1 MHERA
6 FGMPFR
12 RARKRSATG
21 VSLAAIASITL
32 AVSVLPGAGV
42 AAADDK
48 PVSAWGKD
56 SPDFEMPPVKVG
68 ANRPVASERSGNPTD
83 EAFLPW
89 QREQRE
95 RVKGPA
101 GKAGGGKQAP
111 SRSAAADTSTQ
122 SLVPEGQGNVPWHRS
137 TSFAITDA
145 LTAKIDYSTG
155 NLMLTATDFDIAG
168 VGRRLQLARTYNSL
182 DAPWGRVSQRWWQ
195 QYERYLS
202 VGSSEVIFYDASGA
216 TVRFTQNSDGSFT
229 TPKGYSQDLTK
240 NADGTYTLTK
250 WKSGEKETY
259 NQYGTLTKI
268 TDRNKGTITV
278 TQHDEDGQ
286 NKGFKLT
293 DTRSGR
299 FIDLVKTYPSQW
311 QAKDNTGRTAVYN
324 LDAEGNLAST
334 TDTEGKT
341 VTFRHDSSG
350 RIDKITT
357 AEGRVTVFTYDDT
370 NRVTSML
377 RGTTLNSDG
386 HTGPTWTYSYS
397 AASPTA
403 AGTTTAKDPELHAT
417 QYVHDGDGRVTE
429 VFDALERKRSTKF
442 DANNNIDSTTDAMGS
457 GTTPGNVT
465 DYGFNTRNNIETV
478 TLPTG
483 GKTVNSWQTIAGG
496 DVPKDSTNAD
506 GEKTSFTYDTAGNT
520 TSVAQTGTGGG
531 NVSFEYNPATPTCG
545 GFEGQRCKA
554 KTRMT
559 STKTVTTDFKY
570 DSKGNLK
577 TVKAPAPLGETT
589 FTYDALGRTETVTDA
604 RGVKKVYVY
613 DERDRITTV
622 SSTNDTVRYWYDGD
636 GNLVQRSDSTGTV
649 KYEFDPLQ
657 RETVRHLQDGSQT
670 LLAYT
675 PAGNVDYYRDPAG
688 TTDYTWN
695 EVNKLTELKDPQGKI
710 TTYGY
715 NNNDVRTTTTY
726 PGGTVHKVDVDNSS
740 RPKAIKA
747 TSRQGTLVDLAY
759 TYGYGTNA
767 GTDGSKIR
775 TSTDTVRGTKRT
787 YSYDGAGRFSY
798 AKEEKS
804 GAVTDSWQ
812 YCYDLAGNLTSQG
825 ADQGCPRGTTYTY
838 NDAQQLTAKSST
850 SGPWSYDAIGNETAG
865 ASTDDFA
872 RTGESYTDHSQLKS
886 ITVAGKTYAG
896 QYGST
901 DQSERVKLGDTF
913 FHNGPLG
920 LSAKTTAAVDMGFNR
935 EPGGTLNSMTTGG
948 RTYYYLTDA
957 IGSVVALADG
967 DGKKVNTYAYSPR
980 GVRILSQSSEQVA
993 QPYRF
998 AGGYQDPTGLY
1009 HFQARYYDANI
1020 GRFTQPDPSGQERN
1034 PYLYAEGDPVNRI
1047 DPNGLFSV
1055 EGTMKGMLKNAGR
1068 ATRANAIYKTGNA
1081 LLDGDYGKAAAV
1093 VVGEVASSVTG
1104 AACGAVATAAGA
1116 PTAGAGGFV
1125 VGAAC
1130 FTGAEYVGNAV
1141 ENKATDAWS

>member
-1 MHERA
+1 
-6 FGMPFR
+6 MPFR

-21 VSLAAIASITL
+21 VALAALTSAAL
-32 AVSVLPGAGV
+32 AVSVLPGASPAV
-42 AAADDK
+42 ADDK
-48 PVSAWGKD
+48 PVSVWGKD
-56 SPDFEMPPVKVG
+56 SPDFEMPAVKVG
-68 ANRPVASERSGNPTD
+68 ANRPVASEPSQNPTD
-83 EAFLPW
+83 DKFLPW

-95 RVKGPA
+95 RVRGSA

-111 SRSAAADTSTQ
+111 ERAAAADTST
-122 SLVPEGQGNVPWHRS
+122 SSVVPEGQGNVPWHRH

-168 VGRRLQLARTYNSL
+168 VGQRLQLARTYNSL

-216 TVRFTQNSDGSFT
+216 TVRFTKNSDGSFT
-229 TPKGYSQDLTK
+229 TPKGYSQDLKK

-250 WKSGEKETY
+250 WKSGAKETY
-259 NQYGTLTKI
+259 NQYGSLTKI

-278 TQHDEDGQ
+278 TQHDENGQ

-293 DTRSGR
+293 ETRSGR

-324 LDAEGNLAST
+324 LDANGNLTST

-341 VTFRHDSSG
+341 VTFRYDSSG

-377 RGTTLNSDG
+377 RGTGFNSDG
-386 HTGPTWTYSYS
+386 HTGPTWTYGYS

-417 QYVHDGDGRVTE
+417 KYVHDGDGRVTE
-429 VFDALERKRSTKF
+429 VTDALGRKRSTKF
-442 DANNNIDSTTDAMGS
+442 DANNNIDSATDAMGS

-465 DYGFNTRNNIETV
+465 DYGFNTRNNLETV

-483 GKTVNSWQTIAGG
+483 AKTVNTWQTIAGG

-506 GEKTSFTYDTAGNT
+506 GEKTSFTYDTVGNT

-531 NVSFEYNPATPTCG
+531 SVTYEYNPATPTCG

-554 KTRMT
+554 KTKMT
-559 STKTVTTDFKY
+559 STKTVVTDFHY
-570 DSKGNLK
+570 DDKGNLEW
-577 TVKAPAPLGETT
+577 VKPPAPLDKTT
-589 FTYDALGRTETVTDA
+589 FTYDDLGRTRTVTDA
-604 RGVKKVYVY
+604 RGITKTYTY
-613 DERDRITTV
+613 DNLDRIRTV
-622 SSTNDTVRYWYDGD
+622 TSPNTVKVEYWYDGD
-636 GNLVQRSDSTGTV
+636 GNLVQRSDGTGTV
-649 KYEFDPLQ
+649 KYDFDPLQ

-675 PAGNVDYYRDPAG
+675 PAGNVDYYQDPAG
-688 TTDYTWN
+688 TVDYTWN
-695 EVNKLTELKDPQGKI
+695 EVNKLKELKDPQGRV
-710 TTYGY
+710 TTYQY
-715 NNNDVRTTTTY
+715 NNNDVRTTTAY
-726 PGGTVHKVDVDNSS
+726 PGGTVQKVDVDNSS
-740 RPKAIKA
+740 RPKSIKA
-747 TSRQGTLVDLAY
+747 TSPQGTLVDLAY
-759 TYGYGTNA
+759 TYNY
-767 GTDGSKIR
+767 GTDGKTDGAKIR
-775 TSTDTVRGTKRT
+775 TSTDNVRGTKRT

-825 ADQGCPRGTTYTY
+825 TEQGCPRGTTYTY
-838 NDAQQLTAKSST
+838 NDAQQLTSKSTT

-865 ASTDDFA
+865 ASTDDYA
-872 RTGESYTDHSQLKS
+872 RTGESYTDHSQLTS
-886 ITVAGKTYAG
+886 ITVAGKAYAG

-901 DQSERVKLGDTF
+901 DQSERIKLGDTF

-920 LSAKTTAAVDMGFNR
+920 LSAKTTAGVDMGFNR

-948 RTYYYLTDA
+948 KTYYYLTDA
-957 IGSVVALADG
+957 IGSVVALADA
-967 DGKKVNTYAYSPR
+967 DGNKVNTYTYSPR
-980 GVRILSQSSEQVA
+980 GVRILAQSSEPVA

-998 AGGYQDPTGLY
+998 AGGFQDPTGLY

-1020 GRFTQPDPSGQERN
+1020 GRFTQPDPSGQEKN

-1047 DPNGLFSV
+1047 DPNGTLSFGPVLDAISLGNDAATV
-1055 EGTMKGMLKNAGR
+1055 GKAWNA
-1068 ATRANAIYKTGNA
+1068 AV
-1081 LLDGDYGKAAAV
+1081 DGDYGRAAGITFGLAFGKAV
-1093 VVGEVASSVTG
+1093 EGTCIGVAGALTGGTG
-1104 AACGAVATAAGA
+1104 AAASAVPCMVAGEY
-1116 PTAGAGGFV
+1116 AGSF
-1125 VGAAC
+1125 
-1130 FTGAEYVGNAV
+1130 AEEQTV
-1141 ENKATDAWS
+1141 KAWS

>member
-1 MHERA
+1 
-6 FGMPFR
+6 MPFR
-12 RARKRSATG
+12 RVRKRSVTGAT
-21 VSLAAIASITL
+21 LAVITSTAL
-32 AVSVLPGAGV
+32 AVSVLPGASV
-42 AAADDK
+42 ATADDK
-48 PVSAWGKD
+48 PISAWGKN
-56 SPDFEMPPVKVG
+56 SSDFEMPAVKVG
-68 ANRPVASERSGNPTD
+68 ANRPVASEPSTNPAD
-83 EAFLPW
+83 EGYLPW

-95 RVKGPA
+95 RVKGTSA
-101 GKAGGGKQAP
+101 KAGGGDQT
-111 SRSAAADTSTQ
+111 SDRGAATDTSVLSTI
-122 SLVPEGQGNVPWHRS
+122 PEGQGDVPWHRY

-145 LTAKIDYSTG
+145 LTAKINYSTG

-168 VGRRLQLARTYNSL
+168 VGQRLQLARTYNSL

-202 VGSSEVIFYDASGA
+202 LSPTEAVFYDASGA
-216 TVRFTQNSDGSFT
+216 TVRFTKNSDGTFT
-229 TPKGYSQDLTK
+229 TPKGYSQDLKK
-240 NADGTYTLTK
+240 NSDGTYTLSK
-250 WKSGEKETY
+250 WKSGAKETY
-259 NQYGTLTKI
+259 NQYGTLTKV
-268 TDRNKGTITV
+268 TDRNKGTVTV
-278 TQHDEDGQ
+278 TQHDENGQ

-293 DTRSGR
+293 ETRSGR

-324 LDAEGNLAST
+324 LDADGNLATT

-377 RGTTLNSDG
+377 RGTTFNSDG

-417 QYVHDGDGRVTE
+417 QYAHDGDGRVTD
-429 VFDALERKRSTKF
+429 VTDALQRKRSTKF

-465 DYGFNTRNNIETV
+465 DYGFNTRNNLETV
-478 TLPTG
+478 TMPTG
-483 GKTVNSWQTIAGG
+483 GKTVNTWQTIAGG

-531 NVSFEYNPATPTCG
+531 NVSYDHNPATPTCG

-554 KTRMT
+554 KTKMT
-559 STKTVTTDFKY
+559 STKTVTTDFHY
-570 DSKGNLK
+570 DSKGNLDW
-577 TVKAPAPLGETT
+577 VKPPAPLDKTT
-589 FTYDALGRTETVTDA
+589 FTYDDLGRTKTVTDA
-604 RGVKKVYVY
+604 RGITKTYTY
-613 DERDRITTV
+613 DNLDRIRTV
-622 SSTNDTVRYWYDGD
+622 TSPNTVKVEYWYDGD
-636 GNLVQRSDSTGTV
+636 GNLVQRSDGTGTT

-675 PAGNVDYYRDPAG
+675 PAGNVDYYQDPAG

-695 EVNKLTELKDPQGKI
+695 EVNKLTELKDPQGRV
-710 TTYGY
+710 TTYKY

-726 PGGTVHKVDVDNSS
+726 PGGTVQEVDVDNSS
-740 RPKAIKA
+740 RPKTIKT
-747 TSRQGTLVDLAY
+747 TSPQGTLVDLAY
-759 TYGYGTNA
+759 TYGYGTDA

-775 TSTDTVRGTKRT
+775 TLKDNVRTTKRT
-787 YSYDGAGRFSY
+787 YTYDGAGRFSY

-804 GAVTDSWQ
+804 GAITDSWQ

-825 ADQGCPRGTTYTY
+825 TDQGCPRGTTYTY
-838 NDAQQLTAKSST
+838 NDAQQLTAKST
-850 SGPWSYDAIGNETAG
+850 TTGAWSYDAIGNETAA
-865 ASTDDFA
+865 ASTDDHI
-872 RTGESYTDHSQLKS
+872 RTGEKWTDHSQMSS
-886 ITVAGKTYAG
+886 ITVNGKTYAG

-901 DQSERVKLGDTF
+901 DQSERIRLGDTV

-920 LSAKTTAAVDMGFNR
+920 LSAKTTAGVDMGFNH

-948 RTYYYLTDA
+948 KTYYYLTDA
-957 IGSVVALADG
+957 IGSVVALADA
-967 DGKKVNTYAYSPR
+967 DGNKVNTYAYSPR
-980 GVRILSQSSEQVA
+980 GVRILAQSSEPVA

-1009 HFQARYYDANI
+1009 HLQARYYDADI
-1020 GRFTQPDPSGQERN
+1020 GRFTQPDPSGQEQN

-1047 DPNGLFSV
+1047 DPNGTLSFGGV
-1055 EGTMKGMLKNAGR
+1055 LEGLGKSSDLLNTGYAALQGD
-1068 ATRANAIYKTGNA
+1068 TRAAWASVAGW
-1081 LLDGDYGKAAAV
+1081 AV
-1093 VVGEVASSVTG
+1093 GTVAG
-1104 AACGAVATAAGA
+1104 LACGAL
-1116 PTAGAGGFV
+1116 TAGTG
-1125 VGAAC
+1125 VGAAVAPAVC
-1130 FTGAEYVGNAV
+1130 AGVGFYAGEIVSGAIKG
-1141 ENKATDAWS
+1141 D